1 MEFED
6 GGIYLFQYN
15 KTGSKEIVKIL
26 NKKESR
32 VAFLYVSFPEKENVR
47 ARIMHSYFDP
57 IHLIHFKFDLRLAK
71 TSAGRLAYELL
82 CPGCIEALEALE
94 DGLQK
99 GSN

>member
-15 KTGSKEIVKIL
+15 KTGGKEVVKIQ
-26 NKKESR
+26 NKEKCE
-32 VAFLYVSFPEKENVR
+32 VAYLYVSHPKKEDVI
-47 ARIMHSYFDP
+47 ARIMRSYFDP

-71 TSAGRLAYELL
+71 TPVGRLAYELL

-94 DGLQK
+94 DELQN
-99 GSN
+99 GSK